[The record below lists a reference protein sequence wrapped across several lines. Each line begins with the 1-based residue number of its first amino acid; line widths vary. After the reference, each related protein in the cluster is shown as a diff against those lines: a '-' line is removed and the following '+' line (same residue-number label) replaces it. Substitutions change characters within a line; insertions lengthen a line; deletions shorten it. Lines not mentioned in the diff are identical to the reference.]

1 MRARL
6 IDGPHHHIIF
16 TIPHE
21 LNVLWMIARAQMTQL
36 LFAAVRDTLM
46 ELLGDPRH
54 LRAIPGIV
62 MALHTWTRAL
72 ALHPHIHALVTDG
85 GLSQDGAWV
94 RPRRSHFLPA
104 RVVMGLFRGKLL
116 AAVRGALEC
125 GALPLPADLSG
136 ERLSSLLNRLGR
148 VKWNVHLCERYDH
161 AEGISVYLARYVKG
175 GALTN
180 RQILAASDERV
191 VFSYKRHGA
200 GGRASVL
207 ALSPQ
212 RFIARVLAHAPEP
225 GVHVVR
231 HYGLYA
237 PTQRPLLDRARET
250 HGQLPVEAP
259 EPVQWEAYLA
269 RFPGAGACTHCPSCG
284 ARLVF
289 SVRLAPA
296 RAPPRLTTSK
306 C

>member
-1 MRARL
+1 MRSRL
-6 IDGPHHHIIF
+6 IDAAHHHIIF

-21 LNVLWMIARAQMTQL
+21 FNVLWMIARAQMTQL

-46 ELLGDPRH
+46 ELLTDPRH
-54 LRAIPGIV
+54 LGAIPGIV

-85 GLSQDGAWV
+85 GLSPDGAWV

-104 RVVMGLFRGKLL
+104 RVVMALFRGKLL
-116 AAVRGALEC
+116 AAVRGAVDS
-125 GALPLPADLSG
+125 GAIPLPADLSR
-136 ERLSSLLNRLGR
+136 ERFSSLVNRLGR

-191 VFSYKRHGA
+191 VFSYTPHGA
-200 GGRASVL
+200 GARPTML

-212 RFIARVLAHAPEP
+212 RFIGRVLAHAPEP

-237 PTQRPLLDRARET
+237 PSQRQRLDRAREV
-250 HGQLPVEAP
+250 HGQLPVQAP
-259 EPVQWEAYLA
+259 KPIQWEAYLA
-269 RFPGAGACTHCPSCG
+269 RFPGAGACTHCATCG

-296 RAPPRLTTSK
+296 RAPPRLASPK